1 LTICGAAIYGSYLG
15 VKKADGKDHKKLKL
29 TGSSQSG
36 VDSRWPWKLRNSL
49 MVRINPNLISEI
61 ERLILAHTLISF
73 QEIGKV
79 SALMRLKSPRSD
91 FWEDLTAAKIEIMAL
106 RSMLTVNFVE
116 SGLSKRKMNRNHGLN
131 SNALKALKILKSR

>member
-1 LTICGAAIYGSYLG
+1 VLTP
-15 VKKADGKDHKKLKL
+15 DGH
-29 TGSSQSG
+29 G
-36 VDSRWPWKLRNSL
+36 KLRNSL

-73 QEIGKV
+73 QETGKV

-106 RSMLTVNFVE
+106 KSMLTVNFVE

-131 SNALKALKILKSR
+131 SNALKA